1 MNPQVLK
8 KFFGIVLL
16 VFAIKFIFGK

>member
-1 MNPQVLK
+1 MNPQILK
-8 KFFGIVLL
+8 RFFGIVLL